1 MLAYVYTDLVQ
12 KDYRDIAVEKFE
24 NTGDILSVIL
34 FKMVSKQMKRGM
46 IKKYI
51 EEQSEVETLK
61 GKINIQ
67 ESIKLRA
74 SNKNKLYCE

>member
-51 EEQSEVETLK
+51 EEHSEVETLK